1 MATQP
6 EHGTILQLCDISITY
21 ANAFVEIGT
30 QMWRSGTRTEMLWFR
45 RFYPYLPEKMK
56 LSSRNQMGPECV
68 EGEPLNGRA
77 T

>member
-1 MATQP
+1 MRLRYVVCERAQ
-6 EHGTILQLCDISITY
+6 HFGTDVCEPAASGNIVLGQRGKG
-21 ANAFVEIGT
+21 E
-30 QMWRSGTRTEMLWFR
+30 QRSEASDASTRIC
-45 RFYPYLPEKMK
+45 PKMK

>member
-1 MATQP
+1 MTTQP

-21 ANAFVEIGT
+21 VNAFVEIATHFRNQG
-30 QMWRSGTRTEMLWFR
+30 QRSEMLASDASIR
-45 RFYPYLPEKMK
+45 TCPKMK
-56 LSSRNQMGPECV
+56 LSSRNQMGAECV